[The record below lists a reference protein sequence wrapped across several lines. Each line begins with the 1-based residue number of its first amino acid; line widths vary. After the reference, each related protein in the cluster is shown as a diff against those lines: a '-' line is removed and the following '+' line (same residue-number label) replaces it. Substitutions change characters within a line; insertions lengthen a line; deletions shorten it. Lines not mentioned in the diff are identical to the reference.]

1 MQIVAT
7 YSNLENHPT
16 LIREDRH
23 QKIKIHPR
31 TGMPIIE
38 KMENVSNISKE
49 EAKNGHTDS
58 LSDSEDSVE
67 SAQPRGT

>member
-1 MQIVAT
+1 MSERQ
-7 YSNLENHPT
+7 EK
-16 LIREDRH
+16 RH

-49 EAKNGHTDS
+49 EEKSGHTES
-58 LSDSEDSVE
+58 PSDSEDSVE
-67 SAQPRGT
+67 SVQPRGT